1 MIISSSE
8 KTGIS
13 RKRGSFSSKTGR
25 KDIIRTLSS
34 KPNGKIWLREKDF
47 SILKIEWDQSSM
59 GNIIGIM
66 EVAEKLKAKPHITF
80 VSEYAYEKTAFAFPA
95 NIL

>member
-1 MIISSSE
+1 
-8 KTGIS
+8 
-13 RKRGSFSSKTGR
+13 
-25 KDIIRTLSS
+25 
-34 KPNGKIWLREKDF
+34 
-47 SILKIEWDQSSM
+47 M